1 MYYNASQN
9 HSLSYKY
16 TTTAS
21 SSDVQPQ
28 NNFSNKSASSFLL
41 PSTFLSTIAIFLYAL
56 GTIISL
62 AVIFCCFWCKYR
74 LCDNSVEQ
82 VHGED
87 HQIGEETNNDNDEED
102 TDDDDQTELITETDD
117 EPPNYDWAMIYS
129 SKACRDV
136 LEASS
141 PSPPPYFE
149 AVDSLST
156 SQSSQH

>member
-87 HQIGEETNNDNDEED
+87 HQIGEETNNDGLGAGLARLGCCRRR
-102 TDDDDQTELITETDD
+102 TDDNDNNNEGVAERR
-117 EPPNYDWAMIYS
+117 EE
-129 SKACRDV
+129 K
-136 LEASS
+136 
-141 PSPPPYFE
+141 
-149 AVDSLST
+149 
-156 SQSSQH
+156 

>member
-82 VHGED
+82 VYGED